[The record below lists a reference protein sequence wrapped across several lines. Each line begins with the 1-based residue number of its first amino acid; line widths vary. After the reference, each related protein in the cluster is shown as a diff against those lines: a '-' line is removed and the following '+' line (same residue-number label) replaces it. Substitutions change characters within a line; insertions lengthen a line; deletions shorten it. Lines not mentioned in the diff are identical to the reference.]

1 MAKHATKAAG
11 NVFYLARKEAE
22 TRNDHL
28 GSREG
33 VQEETGIDRTRLARI
48 ESGVLNPYPEE
59 VLLLAQLYDAPQLCN
74 HYCSQLCPL
83 GQKTIPPCELLQID
97 RLTIKVLHA
106 MKEAEGVE
114 DDMVDIV
121 QDGVIT
127 DDELPRLE
135 EITTRLAAIEKASME
150 LRMWIPANRRD
161 LSSICA

>member
-106 MKEAEGVE
+106 MKEADGVE

-127 DDELPRLE
+127 DDELPQLE

-150 LRMWIPANRRD
+150 LRMWIT
-161 LSSICA
+161 

>member
-22 TRNDHL
+22 TRNDRL

-48 ESGVLNPYPEE
+48 ESGVLDPYPEE

-150 LRMWIPANRRD
+150 LRMWINKY
-161 LSSICA
+161 IK